1 MRFRGKMEA
10 WTGAFYFQQDLTDE
24 GQRMFP
30 EPLLPVMKPLFA
42 ELRLGRRAFIKNEAV
57 N

>member
-10 WTGAFYFQQDLTDE
+10 QTGAFYFQQDLTDE